1 MEPYNSPY
9 DYGWRASKVVTT
21 TSYNA
26 VVQLEYSDGKVATV
40 PALPIYLDN
49 KDIEHITK
57 LGGTFNDHKLFI
69 KIPAAE
75 AKLVTAGASS
85 VQKCVYNAADSFMEH
100 ILGRK
105 MSFDDEAWFSGHPMV
120 QSAGVPTYYIPTVV
134 AGLVYPYDIMID
146 HIWVRKNTSLAQ
158 ELMKW
163 MDILGVNPMARQ
175 DFSTSN
181 EEFFSMF
188 PEDVRKEL
196 AEQYRFEFVD
206 SLPKRPLIIGY
217 GIVPSSSTAVAS
229 AALSSTDT
237 MGHAEYCPPRK
248 RPGNNWHIAVSL
260 AYSSQVQYELPEEM
274 RDYEPV
280 YRVDLRQSH
289 INGEPIIPPIAVPA
303 YSRYTPPAPVVPGK
317 GVVANKNTQKKQP
330 LSVWPVNPD
339 PAEETCLELS
349 FEESIPE
356 KAVPEEKDTSVTEK
370 DIVETAVVDL
380 SSPGENVFLV
390 VGWVRDTVEDT
401 VINTDLQQR
410 LFEFGGACRHAVY
423 GDTLL
428 EGLKREDFDAL
439 ERLDAIEIL
448 PLSFILPGDI
458 EKFGELTP
466 IEQLD
471 TITAL
476 LRERMKKAKLDK
488 DAIEFIDAMLHFA
501 CDFINRAKKEGVEV
515 TAIVLDDMTT
525 LYEPNFFPSWFRI
538 VRNV

>member
-1 MEPYNSPY
+1 MDPYNSPY

-21 TSYNA
+21 TSYDA

-40 PALPIYLDN
+40 PALPIYLDS

-217 GIVPSSSTAVAS
+217 GMIPSSSSVVTS
-229 AALSSTDT
+229 AAQSSVDA

-248 RPGNNWHIAVSL
+248 RPGNNWHIAISL

-274 RDYEPV
+274 RDYEPT

-289 INGEPIIPPIAVPA
+289 INGKPILPPVVVQS
-303 YSRYTPPAPVVPGK
+303 YSRYTPPAPVITGK
-317 GVVANKNTQKKQP
+317 NGSKKQP
-330 LSVWPVNPD
+330 LSVWPVNPSPTKEVD
-339 PAEETCLELS
+339 FELS
-349 FEESIPE
+349 FEEDIPNTGN
-356 KAVPEEKDTSVTEK
+356 ASVTAK

-380 SSPGENVFLV
+380 SSPGENVFIV
-390 VGWVRDTVEDT
+390 IGWVRDAVEDT
-401 VINTDLQQR
+401 VLNADLQQR
-410 LFEFGGACRHAVY
+410 LFKVGGVCRYAVY

-428 EGLKREDFDAL
+428 EGLRREDFDTL
-439 ERLDAIEIL
+439 EKLNAIEIL

-458 EKFGELTP
+458 EKFGELAP
-466 IEQLD
+466 IKQLD
-471 TITAL
+471 TITVL
-476 LRERMKKAKLDK
+476 LKERMEKAKLDK
-488 DAIEFIDAMLHFA
+488 DAVDFINDMLQSA
-501 CDFINRAKKEGVEV
+501 CDFIDLAKKEGVEV
-515 TAIVLDDMTT
+515 NAIILDDMTT
-525 LYEPNFFPSWFRI
+525 LYDPTFYPDWFKI
-538 VRNV
+538 VRNS